1 MKDNQIMLVV
11 VVLLVGIVA
20 LLVYDRSQE
29 PQNPAEAI
37 GNAVE
42 QVQDDMTEAKEEIQD
57 EIDDHTT
64 TRQ

>member
-1 MKDNQIMLVV
+1 MKDNQIILV
-11 VVLLVGIVA
+11 VVLLLASVIA
-20 LLVYDRSQE
+20 LLVYDRTQE

-37 GNAVE
+37 GNAIE
-42 QVQDDMTEAKEEIQD
+42 QVQDDMAEVTEEIQD